1 MALNILDFA
10 TIVRN
15 QVTAMQGRAT
25 GLVDLAIGSLL
36 RSVFEANA
44 GVVQWIQQL
53 IVNLLVTTRAATCT
67 GSDLDTWM
75 ADYSFYRL
83 SASQAAGIVTFSR
96 FTATNQAF
104 IPVGTV
110 VTTTDGTQQY
120 TVVADTTN
128 PAYSAPLAGYTVA
141 ANIVS
146 INVSV
151 LASTA
156 GSASNALAGTV
167 TVITGGIQ
175 YIDTV
180 SNGANF
186 TGGADAE
193 TDDAFRARF
202 VLWVSS
208 LSKATKAAIGYAL
221 TSMQKGVSYTLTENQ
236 DYSGNV
242 KNGYFYAVVD
252 DGTGSPTS
260 TFLSSAYN
268 AIDAVRPFTVTF
280 GVFAPIVVTANVVMT
295 LTVDPSAVRSSVV
308 TLVQAAVQSYINS
321 LSLGQLLPYTQLAAI
336 AYAASPYVLNVSA
349 VTLNGTTTDLSATN
363 KQVIK
368 SSTITVN

>member
-15 QVTAMQGRAT
+15 QVTAMQGRAA
-25 GLVDLAIGSLL
+25 GLVDLTIGSLL

-53 IVNLLVTTRAATCT
+53 IVNLLVTTRAATCS
-67 GSDLDTWM
+67 GSDLDSWM

-83 SASQAAGIVTFSR
+83 SASQSVGIVTFSR

-104 IPVGTV
+104 IPIGTI

-128 PAYSAPLAGYTVA
+128 PAYSASLAGYTIA
-141 ANIVS
+141 ANVVS

-151 LASTA
+151 QANTA
-156 GSASNALAGTV
+156 GSAGNALAGTV
-167 TVITGGIQ
+167 TVISGGIQ

-180 SNGANF
+180 TNNANF
-186 TGGADAE
+186 TGGLDAE
-193 TDDAFRARF
+193 LDDAFRARF

-208 LSKATKAAIGYAL
+208 LSKATKAAIGYAIS
-221 TSMQKGVSYTLTENQ
+221 SMATGVSYTLTENQ

-252 DGTGSPTS
+252 DGTGAPTS

-280 GVFAPIVVTANVVMT
+280 GVFAPVVVTANVVMT

-308 TLVQAAVQSYINS
+308 ALVQTAVQSYINS
-321 LSLGQLLPYTQLAAI
+321 LSLGQLLPYTQLAAV

-349 VTLNGTTTDLSATN
+349 ITLNGATADLSATD

-368 SSTITVN
+368 SGTVTVN

>member
-53 IVNLLVTTRAATCT
+53 IVNLLVTTRAATCS

-83 SASQAAGIVTFSR
+83 SASQAVGIATFSR

-110 VTTTDGTQQY
+110 ITTTDGTQQY

-128 PAYSAPLAGYTVA
+128 PAYSAPLGGYTVA

-156 GSASNALAGTV
+156 GSAGNALAGTV

-280 GVFAPIVVTANVVMT
+280 GVFAPIVVTANAVMT

-308 TLVQAAVQSYINS
+308 NLVQTAVQSYINS

-349 VTLNGTTTDLSATN
+349 VTLNGATTDLSATN

-368 SSTITVN
+368 SGTITVN

>member
-53 IVNLLVTTRAATCT
+53 IVNLLVTTRAATCS

-83 SASQAAGIVTFSR
+83 SASQAVGIATFSR

-128 PAYSAPLAGYTVA
+128 PAYSASLAGYTVA

-156 GSASNALAGTV
+156 GSAGNALAGTV

-280 GVFAPIVVTANVVMT
+280 GVFAPIVVTANAVMT

-308 TLVQAAVQSYINS
+308 NLVQTAVQSYINS

-349 VTLNGTTTDLSATN
+349 VTLNGATTDLSATN

-368 SSTITVN
+368 SGTITVN

>member
-15 QVTAMQGRAT
+15 QVTAMQGRAA

-53 IVNLLVTTRAATCT
+53 IVNLLVTVRAATCS
-67 GSDLDTWM
+67 GADLDSWM
-75 ADYSFYRL
+75 LDYKFYRL
-83 SASQAAGIVTFSR
+83 SASQAVGIVTFSR

-110 VTTTDGTQQY
+110 VTTTDGTQEY

-128 PAYSAPLAGYTVA
+128 PAYSASLAGYTVA

-151 LASTA
+151 LANTA
-156 GSASNALAGTV
+156 GSAGNALAGTV

-180 SNGANF
+180 SNAANF
-186 TGGADAE
+186 TGGLDAE
-193 TDDAFRARF
+193 SDDNFRARF

-208 LSKATKAAIGYAL
+208 LSKATKAAIGYAIS
-221 TSMQKGVSYTLTENQ
+221 SMATGVSYTLTENQ
-236 DYSGNV
+236 DYSGNT

-260 TFLSSAYN
+260 TFISSAYN

-280 GVFAPIVVTANVVMT
+280 GVFAPIIVTANVSMT
-295 LTVDPSAVRSSVV
+295 LTVDSSAVRADVV
-308 TLVQAAVQSYINS
+308 TLVKTAVQAYINS
-321 LSLGQLLPYTQLAAI
+321 LALGQLLPYTQLAAI

-349 VTLNGTTTDLSATN
+349 VTLNGATSDLSATN

-368 SSTITVN
+368 SGTITVN

>member
-15 QVTAMQGRAT
+15 QVTAMQGRAA
-25 GLVDLAIGSLL
+25 GLVDLTIGSLL

-53 IVNLLVTTRAATCT
+53 IVNLLVTTRAATCS
-67 GSDLDTWM
+67 GSDLDSWM

-83 SASQAAGIVTFSR
+83 SASQSVGIVTFSR

-104 IPVGTV
+104 IPIGTI

-128 PAYSAPLAGYTVA
+128 PAYSALLAGYTVA
-141 ANIVS
+141 ANVVS

-151 LASTA
+151 LANTA
-156 GSASNALAGTV
+156 GSAGNALAGTV
-167 TVITGGIQ
+167 TVISGGIQ

-180 SNGANF
+180 TNNANF
-186 TGGADAE
+186 TGGLDAE
-193 TDDAFRARF
+193 SDNAFRARF

-208 LSKATKAAIGYAL
+208 LSKATKAAIGYAIS
-221 TSMQKGVSYTLTENQ
+221 SMATGVSYTLTENQ
-236 DYSGNV
+236 DYSGNL

-252 DGTGSPTS
+252 DGTGVPTS

-280 GVFAPIVVTANVVMT
+280 GVFAPVVVTANVVMT

-308 TLVQAAVQSYINS
+308 ALVQTAVQSYINS
-321 LSLGQLLPYTQLAAI
+321 LSLGQLLPYTQLAAV

-349 VTLNGTTTDLSATN
+349 ITLNGTTADLSATN

-368 SSTITVN
+368 SGTVTVN

>member
-53 IVNLLVTTRAATCT
+53 IVNLLVTTRAATCS

-83 SASQAAGIVTFSR
+83 SASQAVGIVTFSR

-110 VTTTDGTQQY
+110 VTTTDGTKQY

-156 GSASNALAGTV
+156 GSAGNALAGTV

-221 TSMQKGVSYTLTENQ
+221 ASMQKGVSYTLTENQ
-236 DYSGNV
+236 DYSGNT
-242 KNGYFYAVVD
+242 KNGYFYAVID

-268 AIDAVRPFTVTF
+268 AIDAARPFTVTF
-280 GVFAPIVVTANVVMT
+280 GVFAPVVVTANAFMT

-308 TLVQAAVQSYINS
+308 NLVKTAVQSYINS

-349 VTLNGTTTDLSATN
+349 VTLNGATNDLSATN
-363 KQVIK
+363 KQIIK
-368 SSTITVN
+368 SGTITVN